1 MRAGAERALRPSRS
15 PAPAYGRAV
24 RAIQVTSTG
33 GPEVLRL
40 ADLPDPRPGPGQLL
54 VEVAAAG
61 VNFIDV
67 YRRDGTY
74 PVALP
79 DVPGSE
85 GAGTVR
91 ALGDGVD
98 RFAVGD
104 RVAWAAAPRSY
115 AQLVVV
121 DAAAALAVP
130 EGVDDQSA
138 AAVPLQGMTAHYLTA
153 STFPVA
159 AGQDVLVHAGAGGTG
174 ALVVQMAAARGARVV
189 ATTSTALKE
198 DLAREAGAA
207 HVVRYDAMG
216 DLARELPE
224 AVREIAP
231 GGVHVV
237 YDGVGAS
244 TFEAS
249 MACLR
254 RRGTL
259 VLFGASSGPVPP
271 VDPQRLNAAGSLFL
285 TRPTLVDHVAGPG
298 ELAWRAREV
307 FAGVADG
314 SLRVRVGH
322 RYPLGRADAAH
333 ADLQARATTGKL
345 LLLPGA

>member
-1 MRAGAERALRPSRS
+1 M
-15 PAPAYGRAV
+15 

-33 GPEVLRL
+33 GPEVLGV

-91 ALGDGVD
+91 ALGGAGGAGAGGAGAGGAGAGGAG
-98 RFAVGD
+98 FAVGD
-104 RVAWAAAPRSY
+104 RVAWAAAPGSY
-115 AQLVVV
+115 AGLALV

-130 EGVDDQSA
+130 DGVDDEVA

-174 ALVVQMAAARGARVV
+174 ALVVQMAAARGARVL
-189 ATTSTALKE
+189 ATTSTAAKE
-198 DLAREAGAA
+198 ALAREAGAA
-207 HVVRYDAMG
+207 HVLRYDAMD
-216 DLARELPE
+216 DLARDLPE

-231 GGVHVV
+231 AGVHVV

-244 TFEAS
+244 TFDAS
-249 MACLR
+249 LACLR

-259 VLFGASSGPVPP
+259 VLFGASSGPVAP
-271 VDPQRLNAAGSLFL
+271 VDPQRLNAGGSLFL
-285 TRPTLVDHVAGPG
+285 TRPTLVDHVAEPD

-307 FAGVADG
+307 FTAVADG

-322 RYPLGRADAAH
+322 RYPLDQAAAAH